1 MTVRYINKSAVN
13 ITWNPVTDNS
23 EYTIEGYT
31 VHYSSVAVDRV
42 RTRCSGSV
50 FFNHSEES
58 TSYGVIGDL
67 NENYDGFEFTVL
79 IETENGTFGK
89 VTDVTPIIGL
99 RKDDRSYTTDT
110 TTVSEYLHS
119 KVHTPQT
126 MILK

>member
-1 MTVRYINKSAVN
+1 MTVRYINKSAVS

-23 EYTIEGYT
+23 DYTIEGYT

-50 FFNHSEES
+50 FFNNSEES

-67 NENYDGFEFTVL
+67 NEDYDGFEFTVL
-79 IETENGTFGK
+79 IETENGTFGE
-89 VTDVTPIIGL
+89 VTDVTPVIGL
-99 RKDDRSYTTDT
+99 RNDDRSHTMDT

-119 KVHTPQT
+119 KVHTPHT